1 MLENRVCNV
10 DAVFIAGWLRGRVL
24 DPLVASTRVCSSE
37 TVISSY
43 KQFLFSFVDVV
54 DVESKRNVRHFA
66 VQELTR
72 QSGESR
78 LSMQSTK
85 RRTWML

>member
-10 DAVFIAGWLRGRVL
+10 DAVFIAGWLRKRVL

-54 DVESKRNVRHFA
+54 DVGSKRIVRHFA
-66 VQELTR
+66 VQELQK
-72 QSGESR
+72 QSDEEQASR
-78 LSMQSTK
+78 
-85 RRTWML
+85 